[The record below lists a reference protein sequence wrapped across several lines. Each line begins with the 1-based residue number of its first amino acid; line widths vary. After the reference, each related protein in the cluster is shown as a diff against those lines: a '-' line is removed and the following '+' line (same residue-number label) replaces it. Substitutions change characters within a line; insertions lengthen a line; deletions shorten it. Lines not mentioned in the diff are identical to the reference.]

1 MVSQTNNV
9 KYRTRYE
16 DVDIKICDLA
26 LEINTYKS
34 VFFIRGS
41 LVYRFH
47 KLAYAGDFILVC
59 IMKNTWLYKLL
70 IAAMVVGGFAPIQ
83 AQEKKPRLNH
93 MALSVYNLEK
103 STVFY
108 RDVLQLDTVPEPFH
122 DGKHTW
128 LAIGPNSHMH
138 LIEGAA
144 SITEHD
150 LATHLCFSV
159 PSVTDFITRL
169 DQFGIPYI
177 NWQREKQQVTIRV
190 DGVKQ
195 IYLQDPDGYW
205 IEINDDY

>member
-1 MVSQTNNV
+1 
-9 KYRTRYE
+9 
-16 DVDIKICDLA
+16 
-26 LEINTYKS
+26 
-34 VFFIRGS
+34 
-41 LVYRFH
+41 
-47 KLAYAGDFILVC
+47 
-59 IMKNTWLYKLL
+59 MKNITLTLL
-70 IAAMVVGGFAPIQ
+70 FICAVVAVLSAPAS
-83 AQEKKPRLNH
+83 AQEKKSKLNH
-93 MALSVYNLEK
+93 MAFSVYNLEK

-128 LAIGPNSHMH
+128 LEIGPNSHLH

-144 SITEHD
+144 EIVAHD
-150 LATHLCFSV
+150 MATHLCFSV

-169 DQFGIPYI
+169 DRYGIPYN
-177 NWQREKQQVTIRV
+177 NWQGEKQQVTLRI